1 HLKFSINKKQKIHT
15 SQEDLEQN
23 KTDLT
28 DEINKNIASF
38 KINDDLTFK
47 NSEKWSLDISSMRNY
62 NVGNFIFVAVS
73 CIDVEKDMKKK
84 EKKDKADMKYMIN
97 VEVQTKENNYKTPQE
112 NIIMNVPDKRTAI

>member
-47 NSEKWSLDISSMRNY
+47 NSENMRNY